1 MKVSAPR
8 IAADARQT
16 CLSGTFGLSLRVP
29 PQLWLEPATAMHV
42 LRTITAYPREAI
54 GVGVITAAAFFAVL
68 GLTLDPA
75 ASLSGPAEASVPVRP
90 VVSLG
95 KPPEPEPLRF
105 KDVAPEDART
115 INAVLPFSDAP
126 NPAARPFAAK
136 FADTRNEARALDCLT
151 AAVYYEAA
159 IESADGQ
166 RAVAQVVLNRL
177 RHPAYPST
185 VCGVVFQGSE
195 RSTGCQFTFTCDGA
209 LARRPNPALWD
220 RARAVAWAA
229 LSGRVFAPVGWATH
243 YHTDWV
249 VPYWASSLSKT
260 VKVGTHIF
268 YRWTGGWG
276 RPPAFRG
283 RYAGIEGSFG
293 KMAALSGAH
302 ADAIDDVAVAAN
314 GALDGLSASDE
325 IVIGSAGPGRVTM
338 QLNPAAATG
347 GQVAMAANTEAKIPW
362 ELRWALT
369 GAGANAP
376 EAALGPAATKPAVSK
391 TPAAQPAATKP
402 AAAKPLVAKNA
413 DTSATCAKDVMLFV
427 PSGKSDSTFT
437 VRERCGT

>member
-1 MKVSAPR
+1 
-8 IAADARQT
+8 
-16 CLSGTFGLSLRVP
+16 
-29 PQLWLEPATAMHV
+29 MHV
-42 LRTITAYPREAI
+42 LRTMTAYPREAI
-54 GVGVITAAAFFAVL
+54 GVVFVTAAAFFAVL

-90 VVSLG
+90 IASLG

-115 INAVLPFSDAP
+115 INAVLPFSDTP

-159 IESADGQ
+159 IEGPDGQ

-177 RHPAYPST
+177 RHPAYPNT

-209 LARRPNPALWD
+209 LARQPIPALWD
-220 RARAVAWAA
+220 RARAIAWGA
-229 LSGRVFAPVGWATH
+229 LSGQVYAPVGWATH

-249 VPYWASSLSKT
+249 VPYWASSLSKAA
-260 VKVGTHIF
+260 KVGTHIF

-276 RPPAFRG
+276 RPAAFGG
-283 RYAGIEGSFG
+283 RYAGSEPSLL

-302 ADAIDDVAVAAN
+302 GDAGVEVAAAADA
-314 GALDGLSASDE
+314 ALDELAAGDD
-325 IVIGSAGPGRVTM
+325 IVVQAVDPRRVTM
-338 QLNPAAATG
+338 RLNTVAAATPG
-347 GQVAMAANTEAKIPW
+347 TFVEAGSIVAAKPTAAGPKTDVKVPW

-369 GAGANAP
+369 GTGADAP
-376 EAALGPAATKPAVSK
+376 EPALGPAAAASAVKP
-391 TPAAQPAATKP
+391 
-402 AAAKPLVAKNA
+402 
-413 DTSATCAKDVMLFV
+413 CAKETSVNV
-427 PSGKSDSTFT
+427 PGGKPDAAIK
-437 VRERCGT
+437 VRERCGA